1 MYIYREENKG
11 IERSEL
17 RSLGKYLSCVVHQ
30 CGTGYANNG
39 VDSPMTRSSIR
50 YQYAVNVSHRL
61 LSRHDSFY
69 RPGLSDDNSR
79 PITDRVREIAE
90 SQAHKVALMLMIDIR
105 SVRARLLGRRMF
117 AKNKSADRY
126 VNR

>member
-1 MYIYREENKG
+1 
-11 IERSEL
+11 
-17 RSLGKYLSCVVHQ
+17 
-30 CGTGYANNG
+30 
-39 VDSPMTRSSIR
+39 MTRSSIC